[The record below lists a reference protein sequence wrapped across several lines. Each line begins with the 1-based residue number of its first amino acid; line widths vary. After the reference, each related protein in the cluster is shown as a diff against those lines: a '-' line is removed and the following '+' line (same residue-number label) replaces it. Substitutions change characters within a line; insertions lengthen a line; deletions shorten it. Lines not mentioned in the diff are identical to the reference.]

1 MPKWFPPAFWTLILL
16 LTVVLSV
23 RFASVESQKARLRQ
37 DLAVLQEVRYGLF
50 NVDEWKEVIRDII
63 TAKIEDFELEEGN
76 QAALQTQIEGLLTT
90 LVSELEQS
98 YYEDRSSSLIGILQG
113 ATSSILGVFNQMKK
127 DIPAMA
133 ETIVT
138 FLDNPENREKIRTY
152 LMDTVDEYA
161 AETFGETD
169 YAAVDDILQR
179 RGIEGAD
186 RSARMHSAAA
196 AIEARISAL
205 DHAQRPL
212 KWLGLAVLLATALGM
227 ACAMSSS
234 SSWS

>member
-1 MPKWFPPAFWTLILL
+1 MPKWFPPAFWTLVLL
-16 LTVVLSV
+16 LTVALSV

-113 ATSSILGVFNQMKK
+113 ATSSILGVFDSSSGGN
-127 DIPAMA
+127 I
-133 ETIVT
+133 
-138 FLDNPENREKIRTY
+138 
-152 LMDTVDEYA
+152 
-161 AETFGETD
+161 GECHE
-169 YAAVDDILQR
+169 V
-179 RGIEGAD
+179 
-186 RSARMHSAAA
+186 
-196 AIEARISAL
+196 ARIS
-205 DHAQRPL
+205 
-212 KWLGLAVLLATALGM
+212 G
-227 ACAMSSS
+227 
-234 SSWS
+234 